1 MRDKG
6 VCIPQPDAFKRRPS
20 KERVGPRER
29 NEQFQSVLS
38 IIRQAIQEILVSR
51 QPRNNALPK
60 IQRPMKTMYSPSLR
74 TVKVTESL
82 LHSLLLRHI
91 ISIKSRNDLTRRP
104 VKRKVQ
110 RITLPYTRIPMEHFD
125 PGILRR
131 VTLADLKRPIPRL
144 ILNNHSLQVLPRII

>member
-1 MRDKG
+1 M
-6 VCIPQPDAFKRRPS
+6 
-20 KERVGPRER
+20 
-29 NEQFQSVLS
+29 LS

-60 IQRPMKTMYSPSLR
+60 IQRPMKTMHSPSLR
-74 TVKVTESL
+74 TVKVTESF

-110 RITLPYTRIPMEHFD
+110 RITD
-125 PGILRR
+125 PA
-131 VTLADLKRPIPRL
+131 THPPQPQPPSSPSDNLA
-144 ILNNHSLQVLPRII
+144 